1 MIILN
6 LQLGRHYKIKK
17 KYKWSLRIV
26 TIYGNKSYLIVLHKS
41 LYTEPTFL
49 VRRWGQPCL
58 HGDKSSDCPGVIEPS
73 RSKAVV
79 SGTCVSRSRL
89 GGAFPGQLAFLSCGS
104 SLSSLNLRCSE
115 LWLAELR
122 VAAVVDI
129 MAGHWVSG
137 NRGCLDQ
144 SSHLDTL

>member
-6 LQLGRHYKIKK
+6 LQLGRHCKIKK
-17 KYKWSLRIV
+17 KNKWSLRIV

-58 HGDKSSDCPGVIEPS
+58 HGGKSSDCPGLIELS

-79 SGTCVSRSRL
+79 SGTCVSSSRL
-89 GGAFPGQLAFLSCGS
+89 GGAFPGQLALSCGS
-104 SLSSLNLRCSE
+104 RLSSLSLRCSE

-122 VAAVVDI
+122 VAAVADI